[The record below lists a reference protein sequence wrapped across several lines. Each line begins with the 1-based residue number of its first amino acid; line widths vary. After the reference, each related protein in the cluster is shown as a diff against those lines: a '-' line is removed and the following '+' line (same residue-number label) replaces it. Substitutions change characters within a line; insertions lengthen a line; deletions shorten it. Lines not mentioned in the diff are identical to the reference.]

1 MPRESYAIWLLQ
13 CSYLALYELKALE
26 VHSVCCPS
34 LAFCFHLWMDNGI
47 LPYPNGAY
55 MKRVE

>member
-1 MPRESYAIWLLQ
+1 LLQ

-47 LPYPNGAY
+47 LPYPSGAY